1 MYDADLGDLLDYF
14 EQNRM
19 LSDLF
24 VHMGN
29 IARIS
34 RNFIHPGKELR
45 EAEQLSQAKAD
56 MCFISALEVVRHI
69 C

>member
-1 MYDADLGDLLDYF
+1 MV
-14 EQNRM
+14 
-19 LSDLF
+19 SDLF

-56 MCFISALEVVRHI
+56 MCVISALEVVRHI